1 MTFDRSYKK
10 DAFYAYKAWLS
21 DEPFVHVCGKRYVDR
36 VEDVTKVTVYSNQ
49 ETVELLVNGESIG
62 KVKAADHFFYFDVPN
77 VGETTITA
85 IAGDCRDESHIRK
98 VDKFNEEYV
107 LKEKGA
113 ILNWFD
119 VTTRKGYFSLNDT
132 MGEMMK
138 TIRGKIV
145 LLEFAGIIM
154 RSMKKNQK
162 EGKPSPMGGSGAK
175 MKLDGNVMKMLD
187 GFTLLRASSM
197 IGMVGAT
204 LTKEQLLKLNKQ
216 LNRIKKPTK

>member
-1 MTFDRSYKK
+1 
-10 DAFYAYKAWLS
+10 
-21 DEPFVHVCGKRYVDR
+21 
-36 VEDVTKVTVYSNQ
+36 
-49 ETVELLVNGESIG
+49 
-62 KVKAADHFFYFDVPN
+62 
-77 VGETTITA
+77 
-85 IAGDCRDESHIRK
+85 
-98 VDKFNEEYV
+98 V

-132 MGEMMK
+132 MGEIMK
-138 TIRGKIV
+138 TVRGKIV
-145 LLEFAGIIM
+145 LLEFAAIIM

-162 EGKPSPMGGSGAK
+162 EGKASPMGGKGAK

-204 LTKEQLLKLNKQ
+204 LTKEQLLGLNKQ
-216 LNRIKKPTK
+216 LNRIKKPAK